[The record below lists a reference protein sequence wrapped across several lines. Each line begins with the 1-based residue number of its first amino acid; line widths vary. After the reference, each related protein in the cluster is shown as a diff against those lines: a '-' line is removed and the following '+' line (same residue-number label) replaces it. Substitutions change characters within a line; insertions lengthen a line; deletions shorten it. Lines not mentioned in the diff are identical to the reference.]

1 MRLVLLFSSIYHST
15 LFFFANG
22 YLFYLFL
29 LLKITLFNTVHCD
42 G

>member
-1 MRLVLLFSSIYHST
+1 MIF
-15 LFFFANG
+15 G
-22 YLFYLFL
+22 YLFYLFF